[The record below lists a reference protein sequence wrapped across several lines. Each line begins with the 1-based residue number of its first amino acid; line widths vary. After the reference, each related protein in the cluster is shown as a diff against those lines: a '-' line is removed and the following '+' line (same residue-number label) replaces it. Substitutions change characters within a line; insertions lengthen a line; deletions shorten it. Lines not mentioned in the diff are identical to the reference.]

1 MSAPK
6 LLLSALAISMFSL
19 TLSACGGSDGDKV
32 KEEYDRIE
40 DQVNNEYD
48 RLEDKV
54 KEKYKKVE
62 DKLSNDEKSMAEILK
77 SVFLPEESLDKFLD
91 KLTPEGGRGGLYV
104 GHFVEIDDGD
114 NNDIDLGAVYF
125 DISKDGVGSV
135 DGSFSYQQQACQ
147 ENNALGINSALKID
161 NYIAGKVTGSLDTLE
176 FLDVKYVNDLGIE
189 TPNLLTTFAGSF
201 EEKEAG
207 APWKGSFE
215 YQDGLG
221 GKKLS
226 SGEDNCNV
234 TYTISDRS
242 NFKTYPLD
250 YKLGKMNL
258 DIIGNGNQK
267 NVIWQNPANTKHVL
281 VSQIDVNKAESGANG
296 YVQNVVLS
304 NLETQFA
311 PVITTD
317 STNYAIVVQ
326 AFDANNTL
334 IGYQAVVQD
343 LPESL

>member
-6 LLLSALAISMFSL
+6 LLLSVLSISILSV
-19 TLSACGGSDGDKV
+19 TLSACGSEGDKV

-40 DQVNNEYD
+40 DQVKDEYD
-48 RLEDKV
+48 RVEDKV
-54 KEKYKKVE
+54 KEKYKEVE
-62 DKLSNDEKSMAEILK
+62 DKLSDDEKSMAEILE

-104 GHFVEIDDGD
+104 GHFIEVDDGD
-114 NNDIDLGAVYF
+114 SNDIDIGAVYF
-125 DISKDGVGSV
+125 DISKDGAGSV

-147 ENNALGINSALKID
+147 ENNVLGINSAIKVD

-176 FLDVKYVNDLGIE
+176 FLDIKYVSDLGLE
-189 TPNLLTTFAGSF
+189 TPNILTTFAGSF

-207 APWKGSFE
+207 SPWKGSFE

-242 NFKTYPLD
+242 NFRTYPLD
-250 YKLGKMNL
+250 YSVGNM
-258 DIIGNGNQK
+258 DVDVIGNGSQK
-267 NVIWQNPANTKHVL
+267 TVTWQNPVKTKHLL

-296 YVQNVVLS
+296 YVQNLVLS

-311 PVITTD
+311 PIIPD
-317 STNYAIVVQ
+317 NATNYAIVVQ
-326 AFDANNTL
+326 AFDENNTL

>member
-6 LLLSALAISMFSL
+6 LLLSALTLSVLSL
-19 TLSACGGSDGDKV
+19 MLSACGSDGDKV

-40 DQVNNEYD
+40 DQVKDEYD
-48 RLEDKV
+48 RMEDKV
-54 KEKYKKVE
+54 KEKYKEVE
-62 DKLSNDEKSMAEILK
+62 DKLSDDEKSMAEILK

-104 GHFVEIDDGD
+104 GHFVEIEDGD
-114 NNDIDLGAVYF
+114 NDDIDIGAVYF
-125 DISKDGVGSV
+125 DISKDGAGSV
-135 DGSFSYQQQACQ
+135 DGSISYQQQACQ
-147 ENNALGINSALKID
+147 ENNTLGVNSGLKVD
-161 NYIAGKVTGSLDTLE
+161 NYIAGKVTGSLDTLK
-176 FLDVKYVNDLGIE
+176 FLDVKYINELGLE
-189 TPNLLTTFAGSF
+189 TPNLLSTFAGSF
-201 EEKEAG
+201 DKKEVG
-207 APWKGSFE
+207 SPWKGSFE

-226 SGEDNCNV
+226 SGENNCSV

-250 YKLGKMNL
+250 YSLGKMNL
-258 DIIGNGNQK
+258 DVVGNGSQK
-267 NVIWQNPANTKHVL
+267 NVIWQNPANTKLVL
-281 VSQIDVNKAESGANG
+281 VSQIDINKAKSGANG
-296 YVQNVVLS
+296 YVQNLVLS

-311 PVITTD
+311 PIIPND

-326 AFDANNTL
+326 AFDANNVL

>member
-6 LLLSALAISMFSL
+6 LLLSVLSISILSV
-19 TLSACGGSDGDKV
+19 TLSACGSEGDKV

-40 DQVNNEYD
+40 DQVKDEYD
-48 RLEDKV
+48 RVEDKV
-54 KEKYKKVE
+54 KEKYKEVE
-62 DKLSNDEKSMAEILK
+62 DKLSDDEKSMAEILE

-104 GHFVEIDDGD
+104 GHFVEINDGD
-114 NNDIDLGAVYF
+114 SNDIDIGAVYF
-125 DISKDGVGSV
+125 DISKDGAGSV

-147 ENNALGINSALKID
+147 ENNVLGINSAIKVD

-176 FLDVKYVNDLGIE
+176 FLDIKYVSDLGLE
-189 TPNLLTTFAGSF
+189 TPNILTTFAGSF

-207 APWKGSFE
+207 SPWKGSFE
-215 YQDGLG
+215 YKDGLG

-242 NFKTYPLD
+242 NFRTYPLD
-250 YKLGKMNL
+250 YSVGNM
-258 DIIGNGNQK
+258 DVDVIGNGSQK
-267 NVIWQNPANTKHVL
+267 TVTWQNPTNTKHIL
-281 VSQIDVNKAESGANG
+281 VSQIDVNKAESVANG
-296 YVQNVVLS
+296 YVQNLVLS

-311 PVITTD
+311 PIIPD
-317 STNYAIVVQ
+317 NATNYAIVVQ
-326 AFDANNTL
+326 AFDENNTL

>member
-6 LLLSALAISMFSL
+6 LLLSVLTASILSL
-19 TLSACGGSDGDKV
+19 TLSACGSDGDKV
-32 KEEYDRIE
+32 KKEYDRVE
-40 DQVNNEYD
+40 DQVKDEYD
-48 RLEDKV
+48 RVEDKV
-54 KEKYKKVE
+54 KEKYKEVE
-62 DKLSNDEKSMAEILK
+62 DKLSDDEKSMAEILE

-91 KLTPEGGRGGLYV
+91 KLTPEGGRGGLYA
-104 GHFVEIDDGD
+104 GHFVEIGDGD
-114 NNDIDLGAVYF
+114 SSDIDIGAVYF
-125 DISKDGVGSV
+125 DISKDGAGSV

-147 ENNALGINSALKID
+147 ENNALGINSAIKVD

-176 FLDVKYVNDLGIE
+176 FLDIKYVSDLGIE

-201 EEKEAG
+201 AKNEAG

-226 SGEDNCNV
+226 SGQDNCNV

-250 YKLGKMNL
+250 YQLGNLNL
-258 DIIGNGNQK
+258 DIIGNGSQK
-267 NVIWQNPANTKHVL
+267 TVTWQNPSNAKHVL

-296 YVQNVVLS
+296 YVQNLILS

-311 PVITTD
+311 PVIPD
-317 STNYAIVVQ
+317 SSTNYAIVVQ

-334 IGYQAVVQD
+334 IGYQALVQD

>member
-6 LLLSALAISMFSL
+6 LLLSALTLSMLSL
-19 TLSACGGSDGDKV
+19 TLSACGSDGDKV

-40 DQVNNEYD
+40 DQVKDEYD
-48 RLEDKV
+48 RVEDKV
-54 KEKYKKVE
+54 KEKYKEVE
-62 DKLSNDEKSMAEILK
+62 DKLSDDEKSMAEILK

-104 GHFVEIDDGD
+104 GHFVEVEDG
-114 NNDIDLGAVYF
+114 NTNDIDIGAVYF

-135 DGSFSYQQQACQ
+135 DGSISYQQQACQ
-147 ENNALGINSALKID
+147 ESNTLGVNSALKVD

-176 FLDVKYVNDLGIE
+176 FLDVKYVNELGIE

-207 APWKGSFE
+207 SPWKGSFE

-221 GKKLS
+221 GKTLS
-226 SGEDNCNV
+226 SGENDCNV

-250 YKLGKMNL
+250 YQLGKMSL
-258 DIIGNGNQK
+258 DIVGNGSQK

-281 VSQIDVNKAESGANG
+281 VSQIDVNKAKSGANG
-296 YVQNVVLS
+296 YVQNLVLS

-311 PVITTD
+311 PVIPNT

-326 AFDANNTL
+326 AFDANNAL

>member
-6 LLLSALAISMFSL
+6 LLLSALTLSMLSL
-19 TLSACGGSDGDKV
+19 TLSACGSDGDKA

-40 DQVNNEYD
+40 DQVKDEYD
-48 RLEDKV
+48 RVEDKV
-54 KEKYKKVE
+54 KEKYKEVE
-62 DKLSNDEKSMAEILK
+62 DKLSDDEKSMAEILK
-77 SVFLPEESLDKFLD
+77 SVFLPEESLDNFLD

-104 GHFVEIDDGD
+104 GHFVELNDGD
-114 NNDIDLGAVYF
+114 SNDTDIGAVYF

-135 DGSFSYQQQACQ
+135 DGSISYQQQACQ
-147 ENNALGINSALKID
+147 ENNSLGVNSALKID

-176 FLDVKYVNDLGIE
+176 FLDVKYVNELGIE

-207 APWKGSFE
+207 SPWKGSFE

-221 GKKLS
+221 GKTLS
-226 SGEDNCNV
+226 SGENNCNV

-242 NFKTYPLD
+242 NFRTYPLD
-250 YKLGKMNL
+250 YELGQMNL
-258 DIIGNGNQK
+258 DIVGNGNQK
-267 NVIWQNPANTKHVL
+267 NVTWKNPANTQHVL
-281 VSQIDVNKAESGANG
+281 ISQIDVNKAESGANG
-296 YVQNVVLS
+296 YVQNLVLS

-311 PVITTD
+311 PIISD
-317 STNYAIVVQ
+317 KSINYAIVVQ

>member
-6 LLLSALAISMFSL
+6 LLLSVLTASVLSL
-19 TLSACGGSDGDKV
+19 TLSACGSDGDKV
-32 KEEYDRIE
+32 KKEYDRVE
-40 DQVNNEYD
+40 DQVKNEYD

-54 KEKYKKVE
+54 KEKYKAVE
-62 DKLSNDEKSMAEILK
+62 DKLSDDEKSMAEILE

-114 NNDIDLGAVYF
+114 NSDIDIGAVYF
-125 DISKDGVGSV
+125 DISKDGAGSV

-147 ENNALGINSALKID
+147 ENNALGINSAIKVD

-176 FLDVKYVNDLGIE
+176 FLDIKYVSDLGIE
-189 TPNLLTTFAGSF
+189 TPNLLTTFAGNF
-201 EEKEAG
+201 AKNEIGK
-207 APWKGSFE
+207 PWKGSFE

-226 SGEDNCNV
+226 SGQDNCQV

-250 YKLGKMNL
+250 YKLGTLNL
-258 DIIGNGNQK
+258 DIIGNGSQK
-267 NVIWQNPANTKHVL
+267 TVTWQNPNNTKNVL

-296 YVQNVVLS
+296 YVQNLVLS
-304 NLETQFA
+304 NLETQFS
-311 PVITTD
+311 PVVSD
-317 STNYAIVVQ
+317 KSTNYAIVVQ
-326 AFDANNTL
+326 AFDSNNTL
-334 IGYQAVVQD
+334 IGYQALVQD

>member
-6 LLLSALAISMFSL
+6 LLLSVLTASILSL
-19 TLSACGGSDGDKV
+19 TLSACGSDGDKV
-32 KEEYDRIE
+32 KKEYDRVE
-40 DQVNNEYD
+40 DQVKDEYD

-54 KEKYKKVE
+54 KEKYKAVE
-62 DKLSNDEKSMAEILK
+62 DKLSDDEKSMAEILE

-104 GHFVEIDDGD
+104 GHFIEIDDGD
-114 NNDIDLGAVYF
+114 NSDIDIGAVYF
-125 DISKDGVGSV
+125 DISKDGAGSV

-147 ENNALGINSALKID
+147 ENNALGINSAIKVD

-176 FLDVKYVNDLGIE
+176 FLDIKYVSDLGIE
-189 TPNLLTTFAGSF
+189 TPNLLTTFAGNF
-201 EEKEAG
+201 AKNEIGK
-207 APWKGSFE
+207 PWKGSFE

-221 GKKLS
+221 GKNLS
-226 SGEDNCNV
+226 SGQDNCNV
-234 TYTISDRS
+234 SYTISDRS

-250 YKLGKMNL
+250 YKLGNLNL
-258 DIIGNGNQK
+258 DIIGNGSQK
-267 NVIWQNPANTKHVL
+267 TITWQNPSNTKHVL

-296 YVQNVVLS
+296 YVQNLVLN

-311 PVITTD
+311 PVIPD
-317 STNYAIVVQ
+317 RSTNYAIVVQ

-334 IGYQAVVQD
+334 IGYQALVQD